1 MRVIVLLG
9 PPGAGKGTQADILA
23 RDLGVVHVASGDLFR
38 SEIQAGTPLGLQAR
52 SYVDRGALVPDAV
65 TVRMVMDRIGRPDA
79 QTGVVLDGFPR
90 TSQQAEALDHALD
103 ERGTRV
109 DHAVYLD
116 VPTPELVR
124 RLSSRWVCPDGH
136 VYNTISQPPLVE
148 GICDVDR
155 QPLEQREDDRPDVVR
170 ERLVNQLAP
179 LYEVVD
185 HYRHRGILS
194 VVDGTQ
200 SVDEVAGEVL
210 RALRVGSRAA

>member
-23 RDLGVVHVASGDLFR
+23 RELGVVHVASGDLFR
-38 SEIQAGTPLGLQAR
+38 AEIQAGTPLGREAK
-52 SYVDRGALVPDAV
+52 SFVDRGALVPDDI
-65 TVRMVMDRIGRPDA
+65 TVRMVMDRIGRTDA
-79 QTGVVLDGFPR
+79 QAGVVLDGFPR
-90 TSQQAEALDHALD
+90 TSQQAEALDRALD
-103 ERGTRV
+103 DRGSRV
-109 DHAVYLD
+109 DHAIYLD

-124 RLSSRWVCPDGH
+124 RLSARWLCPAGH
-136 VYNTISQPPLVE
+136 VYNTISQPPRVE
-148 GICDVDR
+148 GVCDVDGKA
-155 QPLEQREDDRPDVVR
+155 LEQREDDRPDVVR

-194 VVDGTQ
+194 VVDGTPA
-200 SVDEVAGEVL
+200 VDDVAGEVL

>member
-9 PPGAGKGTQADILA
+9 PPGAGKGTQAEILG
-23 RDLGVVHVASGDLFR
+23 RELGLVRVASGDLFR
-38 SEIQAGTPLGLQAR
+38 SEIQAGTPLGLEAK

-65 TVRMVMDRIGRPDA
+65 TVRMVMDRLGRPDA
-79 QTGVVLDGFPR
+79 QAGVILDGFPR
-90 TSQQAEALDHALD
+90 TSQQAEALDGALD

-124 RLSSRWVCPDGH
+124 RLSSRWLCPAGH
-136 VYNTISQPPLVE
+136 VYNTISQPPRVD
-148 GICDVDR
+148 GVCDVDGK
-155 QPLEQREDDRPDVVR
+155 PLDQREDDRPDVVR
-170 ERLVNQLAP
+170 ERLVHQLAP

-200 SVDEVAGEVL
+200 PVEDVAGDVL
-210 RALRVGSRAA
+210 RVLRVGSRAA